1 MNTKLK
7 DQIDKAITTD
17 QPIKIRAYAILPVT
31 KSGMNYITKTILK
44 KYNRDDLLAPVYTSL
59 KELALNGAKANVKT
73 VLFEEQKIEID
84 SETDYARGMSMF
96 KNQLNKNSIM
106 KYATKAKEQNL
117 MIEVLYD
124 YNPHRLIIE
133 VINNRPVLEKEEARI
148 REKFKNAMKCDD
160 IAQFYMDGGDSSD
173 EGAGMGIILITMLLR
188 GQGIDPHLFTIRS
201 NHIDSTIAKV
211 EFPISEYYQSGRDRY
226 KIRKLKKQLK
236 PSI

>member
-31 KSGMNYITKTILK
+31 ECGMNYIAKTILK

-73 VLFEEQKIEID
+73 VLFKEQRIEMNN
-84 SETDYARGMSMF
+84 ETDYARGMSMF
-96 KNQLNKNSIM
+96 KDELNEASIIQ
-106 KYATKAKEQNL
+106 YATKAKEQNL
-117 MIEVLYD
+117 MVEILYD
-124 YNPHRLIIE
+124 YNPNRLIIE
-133 VINNRPVLEKEEARI
+133 VINNRPISEKEETRI
-148 REKFKNAMKCDD
+148 REKFKNAMKYDN
-160 IAQFYMDGGDSSD
+160 IAQFYMDGGNSSD

-201 NHIDSTIAKV
+201 NHTDSTIAKV
-211 EFPISEYYQSGRDRY
+211 EFPISEYYQSSRDRY
-226 KIRKLKKQLK
+226 KIRKLKKTA
-236 PSI
+236 

>member
-31 KSGMNYITKTILK
+31 ECGMNYIAQTILK

-59 KELALNGAKANVKT
+59 KELALNGAKANIKT
-73 VLFEEQKIEID
+73 ILFEEQRIQMNN
-84 SETDYARGMSMF
+84 ETDYARGMSMF
-96 KNQLNKNSIM
+96 KDELNEDSII

-117 MIEVLYD
+117 MVEVLCD
-124 YNPHRLIIE
+124 YNPNRLIIE
-133 VINNRPVLEKEEARI
+133 VINNRPVSEKEETRI
-148 REKFKNAMKCDD
+148 REKFKNAMKYDN
-160 IAQFYMDGGDSSD
+160 IAQFYMDGIDSSD

-201 NHIDSTIAKV
+201 NHIDSTIARV
-211 EFPISEYYQSGRDRY
+211 EFPISEYYQSSRDRY
-226 KIRKLKKQLK
+226 KICKLKKQPK